1 MEEEFTELLLAWG
14 QGDQTAFARLA
25 PMVYDELRRL
35 AHHYLREE
43 RVGHT
48 MQTTDLVNEVCLRL
62 VKIKRVDVA
71 DENKFRALAARLMRN
86 VLVDHAR
93 TLALPKHGNGA
104 RKIPLEEML
113 LLTPETSWEMLA
125 LDEALSKLARTNP
138 QASHIVELKF
148 FGGFKGKEIAEV
160 LQVSEATV
168 STEGEKARLW
178 LMREVR
184 GELRI

>member
-1 MEEEFTELLLAWG
+1 MEKEFTELLLAWG
-14 QGDQTAFARLA
+14 NGDQGALEQLV
-25 PMVYDELRRL
+25 PMIYDELRRL
-35 AHHYLREE
+35 AHYYLRTE

-62 VKIKRVDVA
+62 MTMKGAIIP
-71 DENKFRALAARLMRN
+71 DENNFRSLAARLMRN
-86 VLVDHAR
+86 VLIDHAR
-93 TLALPKHGNGA
+93 ALTQQKRGNGA
-104 RKIPLEEML
+104 NKIPLEDLL

-125 LDEALSKLARTNP
+125 LDEALHKLARTNP

-148 FGGFKGKEIAEV
+148 FGGFKGKEIAQV
-160 LQVSEATV
+160 LQLSEATV

-178 LMREVR
+178 LVREVR